1 MSKVFQFYQCIYYCI
16 QGIRVSVNFGERPF
30 LYPEGREHRDAADGL
45 SPDSQKEMADIF
57 SELPFHGD
65 SDDEQEQIV
74 HHATATLS
82 SDGPDPQLEPVPI
95 PGPSV
100 RRPKSPIATVGYHHA
115 TSVQYLLG
123 PSMDTMLESSAKN
136 LVLVEEESNSAQLK
150 DQGQQDPH
158 ALLVKAWEAEV
169 FPVIRR
175 RFRNDAERKS
185 GLEQIRG
192 ALQLGMEDI
201 ALQTV
206 EFLYEENGGL
216 PRDLVFPTLEDVK
229 RDADKLTV
237 DHCKKGLAVVITS
250 DINISRCGV
259 RPMSKTLG
267 LIGNVLLVDKVHKY
281 ILSQYYVIKQS
292 I

>member
-1 MSKVFQFYQCIYYCI
+1 MLALYHVFIV
-16 QGIRVSVNFGERPF
+16 QGIRVNVNFGERPF
-30 LYPEGREHRDAADGL
+30 LYAEGREHRDAADGL
-45 SPDSQKEMADIF
+45 SPDSQKEMAAIF
-57 SELPFHGD
+57 SELPFHSD
-65 SDDEQEQIV
+65 SDDEQEQV
-74 HHATATLS
+74 ERQATATPLS
-82 SDGPDPQLEPVPI
+82 DEPLPQLEPIPI

-100 RRPKSPIATVGYHHA
+100 RRPKSPIATVGYHHS

-136 LVLVEEESNSAQLK
+136 LVLVEEESSSAQAK
-150 DQGQQDPH
+150 DQAQQDPH

-237 DHCKKGLAVVITS
+237 DHCKKGLAVVIAS
-250 DINISRCGV
+250 DININRCGV

-267 LIGNVLLVDKVHKY
+267 LIGNVLLVDKVCSCICQY
-281 ILSQYYVIKQS
+281 VNLLTILLAT
-292 I
+292 

>member
-1 MSKVFQFYQCIYYCI
+1 M
-16 QGIRVSVNFGERPF
+16 QGIRVNVNFGERPF
-30 LYPEGREHRDAADGL
+30 LYAEGREHRDAADGL
-45 SPDSQKEMADIF
+45 SPDSQKEMAAIF
-57 SELPFHGD
+57 SELPFHSD
-65 SDDEQEQIV
+65 SDDEQEHTEHPGV
-74 HHATATLS
+74 VMSS
-82 SDGPDPQLEPVPI
+82 SDEPLPQLEPVPI

-100 RRPKSPIATVGYHHA
+100 RRPKSPIATVGYHHS

-123 PSMDTMLESSAKN
+123 PSMDTMLESSVKN
-136 LVLVEEESNSAQLK
+136 LVLVEEESNSAQAK
-150 DQGQQDPH
+150 DQAQQDPH

-185 GLEQIRG
+185 GVEQIRG

-237 DHCKKGLAVVITS
+237 DHCKKGLAVVIAT

-267 LIGNVLLVDKVHKY
+267 LIGNVLLVDKVCNNLICFIY
-281 ILSQYYVIKQS
+281 NLLYE
-292 I
+292 

>member
-1 MSKVFQFYQCIYYCI
+1 MHSCFYFL
-16 QGIRVSVNFGERPF
+16 QGIRINVNFGEKQF
-30 LYPEGREHRDAADGL
+30 LYAEGREHRDAADGL
-45 SPDSQKEMADIF
+45 SPDSQKEMVAIF
-57 SELPFHGD
+57 SELPFHSD
-65 SDDEQEQIV
+65 SDEEPDHPEQPAMPASSTSDEPLQ
-74 HHATATLS
+74 
-82 SDGPDPQLEPVPI
+82 QLEPVPI

-100 RRPKSPIATVGYHHA
+100 RRPKSPIATVGYYHT
-115 TSVQYLLG
+115 TSLQYLLP
-123 PSMDTMLESSAKN
+123 PSMDTMLESSVKN
-136 LVLVEEESNSAQLK
+136 LVLIEEESSHAQTK
-150 DQGQQDPH
+150 DQAQQDPH

-237 DHCKKGLAVVITS
+237 DHCKKGLAVVIAS
-250 DINISRCGV
+250 EINVSRCGV

-267 LIGNVLLVDKVHKY
+267 LIGNVLLVDKV
-281 ILSQYYVIKQS
+281 LQQ
-292 I
+292 